1 MLPSPAE
8 RDRLRGFVESCQKAI
23 GRYACAELDDRSLL
37 SLVMS
42 ESPALQSKLAFLIA
56 QGVVSDVRRRLEA
69 APEMWPADAVCAW
82 PDWRVESALRFIR
95 RHVAASVVR
104 IADAAKE
111 VGISPSR
118 LAHLVT
124 KETGT
129 SWSVH
134 VRNARL
140 QAAARLLVQTSLS
153 VKEVA
158 ARVGYTYVSSF
169 DRDFRRVH
177 IGRPSDFRRA
187 RQLPP
192 FEVANARKPLAVVGK
207 ARPSPAALVQKAAV
221 ESGPGRFT

>member
-1 MLPSPAE
+1 MLPTPAD

-42 ESPALQSKLAFLIA
+42 ESPALQSKLAFLIS
-56 QGVVSDVRRRLEA
+56 QGMVSDVRRRLEA
-69 APEMWPADAVCAW
+69 APETWSADAVGAW

-158 ARVGYTYVSSF
+158 ARVGYTHVSCF

-177 IGRPSDFRRA
+177 VGRPSDFRRA

-192 FEVANARKPLAVVGK
+192 FEVANARQTLAVGN
-207 ARPSPAALVQKAAV
+207 ARRSPAALVLKAAV